1 MDIALYTKD
10 EVKCKL
16 IAYERCSKTTITF
29 SKDKYRED
37 KYNEYI
43 NEFKS
48 NKNIHKA
55 SLIRLKQS
63 SRVAYYLIIMQNLI
77 KVNKKMRHISLNRI
91 RF

>member
-29 SKDKYRED
+29 SKDKYREER
-37 KYNEYI
+37 YNEYI

-48 NKNIHKA
+48 NKNIHK
-55 SLIRLKQS
+55 LVKIEEGIEEILFEREWWYEY
-63 SRVAYYLIIMQNLI
+63 RNY
-77 KVNKKMRHISLNRI
+77 RI
-91 RF
+91 NNED